1 MSRPFRHTF
10 ILGLVALATG
20 LSAVGGWRYARA
32 SAPVNGPI
40 ILISVDALRA
50 DHLPIYGYRKIRTPA
65 IDALAADGVVF
76 ERAYSH
82 APQTLPAHVSLLT
95 GRLPFETG
103 VRGNVGFVVKD
114 EERLL
119 PEMLRDRG
127 FATGAVVSSYE
138 LRRGTGVNRGFT
150 FFDDEMAPAAP
161 DSRIGGL
168 WRSGDASEQVAE
180 RWLESTDTSRLFLF
194 LHLYEPAARDAA
206 DRRVTEDTPYDAAI
220 VRADETIGRLMRY
233 LRAHQLYDRSTII
246 LISDHGEG
254 LGDHGEQEHG
264 LLVYEE
270 ALRVPLV
277 IKQAAAE
284 GAGRRVAAPV
294 QHIDLVPTILDLA
307 KAPAS
312 GDLSGR
318 SLTPVLEGRGQLDKR
333 IIYSE
338 SMYGRYHF
346 GWSELTTVTDGRYR
360 YIRAPREELYDVQ
373 RDPGQ
378 LENLAAKT
386 PDQIPAV
393 IDRLRLDLTRFGA
406 GVALLD
412 PLGVSAEERERLE
425 ALGSVG
431 TGAAGPASAAAPVES
446 SIDPKDK
453 LTVLERYRS
462 AVRFGARRQWLQAID
477 LLRATIRAEPDRTDL
492 WSRVA
497 AYATLAGKD
506 DEAALAYKRILAID
520 PHNTTAR
527 LGAAT
532 SLLRLRRLE
541 EARQQAA
548 LVVEAAFE
556 PGAHAQASTH
566 ALLVEVA
573 LARRDAGAAREEAL
587 LVAEV
592 DSRIPMPDYV
602 EARLLYD
609 HGRLADALSFF
620 DKAVAWGNRPPG
632 MPPIAELHYYMG
644 DALGRLKRYP
654 EAEWAF
660 LEELKFF
667 PQNSRARI
675 GLVTIYRKTNRL
687 DEAGEALSELTRVSP
702 TSGTYDLA
710 ARLWEMSG
718 NLRRA
723 AAVRAEARR
732 LFEPALQP
740 IGRAAQ

>member
-10 ILGLVALATG
+10 IVGLVALATG
-20 LSAVGGWRYARA
+20 LAAVGGWRYARA

-40 ILISVDALRA
+40 ILISVDALRS
-50 DHLPIYGYRKIRTPA
+50 DHLPIYGYREIRTPA

-82 APQTLPAHVSLLT
+82 TPQTLPAHVSLLT

-103 VRGNVGFVVKD
+103 VRDNVGFVVKD

-138 LRRGTGVNRGFT
+138 LRRGTGVNQGFT
-150 FFDDEMAPAAP
+150 FFDDDMASGAP
-161 DSRIGGL
+161 DSGIGGL
-168 WRSGDASEQVAE
+168 WRSGNASEHIAE

-206 DRRVTEDTPYDAAI
+206 DDRVAEYTPYDAAI
-220 VRADETIGRLMRY
+220 VRADEAIGRLMRY
-233 LRAHQLYDRSTII
+233 LKAHQLYDRSTII
-246 LISDHGEG
+246 LVSDHGEG

-264 LLVYEE
+264 LLVYDE

-277 IKQAAAE
+277 IKRAAAE
-284 GAGRRVAAPV
+284 GAGRRVTVPV

-312 GDLSGR
+312 DNLSGH

-360 YIRAPREELYDVQ
+360 YIRAPGEELYDTQ
-373 RDPGQ
+373 IDPGQ

-386 PDQIPAV
+386 PDEIPAV
-393 IDRLRLDLTRFGA
+393 MIQLRLDLKQFGA
-406 GVALLD
+406 GAALLD
-412 PLGVSAEERERLE
+412 PVGVSAEERERLE

-431 TGAAGPASAAAPVES
+431 NGAAPAEPL
-446 SIDPKDK
+446 IDPKDK
-453 LTVLERYRS
+453 LTVLETYRS
-462 AVRFGARRQWLQAID
+462 AVRLGVRRQWQQAND
-477 LLRATIRAEPDRTDL
+477 LLRATLRAGPNRTDL
-492 WSRVA
+492 WSKVA
-497 AYATLAGKD
+497 AYAALAGKD
-506 DEAALAYKRILAID
+506 DEAAVAYKRVLAID
-520 PHNTTAR
+520 PDSTAAR
-527 LGAAT
+527 LGAAA

-556 PGAHAQASTH
+556 PGTLAQASAH

-573 LARRDAGAAREEAL
+573 LARGDAGTAREEAL
-587 LVAEV
+587 LVAEA

-609 HGRLADALSFF
+609 HGRLASALPFF
-620 DKAVAWGNRPPG
+620 DKTSAEGSRTQGV
-632 MPPIAELHYYMG
+632 PPIAELHYYMG
-644 DALGRLKRYP
+644 DALSRLKRYP
-654 EAEWAF
+654 EAERAF

-675 GLVTIYRKTNRL
+675 GLVTVYRKTKRL

-702 TSGTYDLA
+702 TSGNYQIA
-710 ARLWEMSG
+710 AQLWETLG
-718 NLRRA
+718 ELRRA

-732 LFEPALQP
+732 LFEPARQSTS
-740 IGRAAQ
+740 RAAQ